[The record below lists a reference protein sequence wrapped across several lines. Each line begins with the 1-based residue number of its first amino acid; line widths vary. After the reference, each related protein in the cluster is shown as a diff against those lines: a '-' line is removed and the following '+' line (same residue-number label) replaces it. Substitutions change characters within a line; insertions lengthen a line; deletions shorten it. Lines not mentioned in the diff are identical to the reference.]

1 MYRAQWRSYIRV
13 PRFNRVAQAALRMR
27 GFNFRSKPYQ
37 DFSLGLDGQLAW
49 LVRKWQ
55 GAAAACEP
63 HCSAGH
69 SASELG

>member
-1 MYRAQWRSYIRV
+1 MSRTRWNSRILATTRTAV
-13 PRFNRVAQAALRMR
+13 PRGGCRMR

-37 DFSLGLDGQLAW
+37 DFSLSLDNQLAE

-55 GAAAACEP
+55 TKSPGVDA

-69 SASELG
+69 CGAELG